1 MSPSRILLLL
11 TLMLVG
17 LVTLFQQIGVL
28 FGTSCLFS
36 LVLVVVFLTSEGSP
50 LLFAQEAENR
60 FWTVVATLLSSVVFF
75 AEDSPLRIG
84 HKSPLAGCIAV
95 GVFTCWI
102 SWYDRWLRRRR
113 LVRAPHFAKPS
124 STENLRTLAADPAE
138 LDASIEALAKVDEAV
153 ARLDHYFIPSTIT
166 RLWRRRETAR
176 VERFIIE
183 TLQDCGADD
192 LNMILRRVR
201 SPRFEVL
208 RCLHAIDTTRVHL
221 TMTWVVSF
229 PILMLRAGQARVVSV
244 QVER

>member
-84 HKSPLAGCIAV
+84 HKSPLAGAV
-95 GVFTCWI
+95 AVAIFTCWI

-153 ARLDHYFIPSTIT
+153 
-166 RLWRRRETAR
+166 R
-176 VERFIIE
+176 VAASWG
-183 TLQDCGADD
+183 LSA
-192 LNMILRRVR
+192 ILRRR
-201 SPRFEVL
+201 RDSPPSFERVSGE
-208 RCLHAIDTTRVHL
+208 ITTRYISHTGRAPRPLLHPVHDHE
-221 TMTWVVSF
+221 T
-229 PILMLRAGQARVVSV
+229 
-244 QVER
+244 VET

>member
-84 HKSPLAGCIAV
+84 HKSPLMGAIAV
-95 GVFTCWI
+95 AVFTCWI

-153 ARLDHYFIPSTIT
+153 LIAASLS
-166 RLWRRRETAR
+166 E
-176 VERFIIE
+176 IIRH
-183 TLQDCGADD
+183 LH
-192 LNMILRRVR
+192 
-201 SPRFEVL
+201 EVASIS
-208 RCLHAIDTTRVHL
+208 R
-221 TMTWVVSF
+221 
-229 PILMLRAGQARVVSV
+229 
-244 QVER
+244 